1 MSKSKSISISKKFE
15 DKELGFSRLELNL
28 KGKDINHIVVN
39 SLKRIIQTDIPIYAF
54 NEFNITSNTS
64 IFNNNYIKDH
74 IKNIPIWGIENK
86 IDEFIK
92 KEEEE
97 EEYFD
102 ENIGIVNDDID
113 LDVEKNMDLSAL
125 NQLNM
130 YINFI
135 NSEKEI
141 KTVTTDSAEFH
152 YKENLIKSPYKN
164 PVQIIKLQPGQ
175 EIKLTAKAILGK
187 EEISGIFSS
196 TNVCYF
202 KENNDN
208 DYDFI
213 LESRGQISEKR
224 IMTLAIKLLIKKL
237 KKFNES
243 LPKNNGM
250 EGKIIVENEDHTLGN
265 LISYYMQKHNSVHFF
280 GYNTPHPLK
289 KEINFHYKLNSGNLN
304 SIVKEVVVE
313 CEKIFESIYDLFIS
327 KKI

>member
-1 MSKSKSISISKKFE
+1 KKFEVSIRKYNLLIFNTFLCKKLLIAKYKKNEIKFFKDITLLYLMSKSKSISISKKFE

-141 KTVTTDSAEFH
+141 KTVTTD
-152 YKENLIKSPYKN
+152 
-164 PVQIIKLQPGQ
+164 
-175 EIKLTAKAILGK
+175 
-187 EEISGIFSS
+187 
-196 TNVCYF
+196 
-202 KENNDN
+202 
-208 DYDFI
+208 
-213 LESRGQISEKR
+213 
-224 IMTLAIKLLIKKL
+224 
-237 KKFNES
+237 
-243 LPKNNGM
+243 
-250 EGKIIVENEDHTLGN
+250 
-265 LISYYMQKHNSVHFF
+265 
-280 GYNTPHPLK
+280 
-289 KEINFHYKLNSGNLN
+289 
-304 SIVKEVVVE
+304 
-313 CEKIFESIYDLFIS
+313 
-327 KKI
+327 